1 MVMDVKIPPVSD
13 DKEAFDFI
21 IEHLKTQDQKSLNP
35 QRGDGC
41 QYRIDEYRDI
51 LKCAVGALISVREY
65 APFLEDQT
73 IQFDGEVY
81 DAVNNSNPDWRIT
94 ENSVEMLTSM
104 QRFHDELEVHAWYW
118 MFSVID
124 QAIKEFGF
132 ENIVYNQGFER
143 SALYAMVSM
152 AQFKI
157 LEEDCRLQEWNF
169 SEVTLDWF
177 NDKREKAMAIA

>member
-1 MVMDVKIPPVSD
+1 
-13 DKEAFDFI
+13 
-21 IEHLKTQDQKSLNP
+21 
-35 QRGDGC
+35 
-41 QYRIDEYRDI
+41 
-51 LKCAVGALISVREY
+51 
-65 APFLEDQT
+65 
-73 IQFDGEVY
+73 
-81 DAVNNSNPDWRIT
+81 
-94 ENSVEMLTSM
+94 M